1 MSEPTITQ
9 QQRGKVMLFL
19 DEQQRTAITCQQWQ
33 ESYQSWAHGGHGWNR
48 YGLGGTYINAAL
60 AWYQHIHKPGSKE
73 WRPPI
78 IMAAV
83 IEATQTRV

>member
-1 MSEPTITQ
+1 
-9 QQRGKVMLFL
+9 MLFL